1 MYKRYIKRLIDLC
14 LSVIAFIILIPVYF
28 IIALLVR
35 IKIGSPVF
43 FKQERAT
50 INGNSF
56 YIKKFR
62 TMTEAKDEKGN
73 YLPDNERLTYFGRI
87 LRATSLDELPEIMSI
102 IKGELSIIGPRP
114 LPVAYNDYYTIDE
127 KSRFKVRAGLIP
139 PEVLY
144 ENLEPTWD
152 EQLKYESDYAENV
165 SFLLDVKILIAV
177 FKGIFIRY
185 KSDYGDY
192 VREPLNIERK
202 GELH

>member
-114 LPVAYNDYYTIDE
+114 LPVAYNDYYTIEE

-152 EQLKYESDYAENV
+152 EQLKYESDMQKMFRFY
-165 SFLLDVKILIAV
+165 
-177 FKGIFIRY
+177 
-185 KSDYGDY
+185 
-192 VREPLNIERK
+192 
-202 GELH
+202 